1 MCATGYF
8 HQVSMARYTL
18 LYNNNKNNKK
28 IYGDA
33 SDFTED
39 RDDGSRGRI
48 DESIH
53 QVNLVV
59 TGEAETGKASL
70 IDKFVKKNCVLN
82 HRGELSH
89 NMLQRRTDED
99 TKRWQ
104 RILLHLKDTSTDAQW
119 EISHRSIV
127 HGYLIV
133 FDVTNKETFVNV
145 PKWCSKI
152 FQKASKTGDRPC
164 SESWSDLSGS

>member
-18 LYNNNKNNKK
+18 LHNNNKNNKK
-28 IYGDA
+28 IYGSAD
-33 SDFTED
+33 DFTED
-39 RDDGSRGRI
+39 RDGSRGRI
-48 DESIH
+48 NELVH

-59 TGEAETGKASL
+59 TGEPETGKTSL
-70 IDKFVKKNCVLN
+70 IDKFEKKNCVLY

-89 NMLQRRTDED
+89 NMLPRRTDKD
-99 TKRWQ
+99 AKRWQ
-104 RILLHLKDTSTDAQW
+104 RILLRLKDTSTEAQW
-119 EISHRSIV
+119 EIYHRSIV

-133 FDVTNKETFVNV
+133 FDVTNENTFLYV

-152 FQKASKTGDRPC
+152 FQNLPKRRQLTLQRV
-164 SESWSDLSGS
+164 LV